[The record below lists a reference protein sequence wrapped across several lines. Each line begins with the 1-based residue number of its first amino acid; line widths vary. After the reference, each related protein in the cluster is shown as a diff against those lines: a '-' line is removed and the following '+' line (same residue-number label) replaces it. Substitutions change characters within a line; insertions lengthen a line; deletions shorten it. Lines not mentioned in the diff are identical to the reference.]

1 MWRFSGSSR
10 LGEKGKEKAERKRD
24 GRRLVSSR
32 YIERGEGEEGKDW
45 SRIHACA
52 WRPNSRHDGA
62 VLVKNFGGRL
72 LDSCISDFILS
83 LSFPPSYKSHREIS
97 SAYTAIYP
105 HHHHSDE
112 GTVKKKSR
120 DKRSLLFFF
129 LFVNTKQTTRLFLTL
144 GQKVGGEERGGG
156 GFAMYGVLVQYNKH

>member
-24 GRRLVSSR
+24 GRRLVSTR
-32 YIERGEGEEGKDW
+32 YIERGEGGEGKDW

-52 WRPNSRHDGA
+52 WRPNSRHDGS

-97 SAYTAIYP
+97 PAYTAIY
-105 HHHHSDE
+105 HHHHHHHHHFDE
-112 GTVKKKSR
+112 GTAKKKSR
-120 DKRSLLFFF
+120 ASALCCFFFF
-129 LFVNTKQTTRLFLTL
+129 L
-144 GQKVGGEERGGG
+144 
-156 GFAMYGVLVQYNKH
+156 